1 MNFLK
6 SLKKVRTTNSLRVFG
21 DVCRRP

>member
-6 SLKKVRTTNSLRVFG
+6 FLKQLTEPKLVWK
-21 DVCRRP
+21 

>member
-6 SLKKVRTTNSLRVFG
+6 SLKQLTEPK
-21 DVCRRP
+21 

>member
-6 SLKKVRTTNSLRVFG
+6 SLKQLHRTKIGLEI
-21 DVCRRP
+21 